1 MKSDSRRSN
10 NIELVVGSTWSTLD
24 DRRIRLLSVA
34 SDSVYVLLPTTFLN
48 DILDRRLCLQFM
60 TDDFVFGL

>member
-10 NIELVVGSTWSTLD
+10 NIEQVVGSTWSTLY